1 MAGKA
6 KAPARTRTPTLR
18 GLKRQ
23 IENFQSYQKPDYNS
37 IILDLIHWKIE
48 RVAGW
53 NIWDLP
59 CDVLINFWV
68 EIQKRECKALN
79 HQNYSAAMLAAMKQT
94 KDGEVIHG
102 KQWQPFDLG
111 DDTSKPQIDIETIDL
126 LIELRD
132 RDELPLKML
141 QDLYFLKIIPP
152 G

>member
-1 MAGKA
+1 
-6 KAPARTRTPTLR
+6 L
-18 GLKRQ
+18 L
-23 IENFQSYQKPDYNS
+23 
-37 IILDLIHWKIE
+37 
-48 RVAGW
+48 
-53 NIWDLP
+53 
-59 CDVLINFWV
+59 NFWA

-79 HQNYSAAMLAAMKQT
+79 HQNHSAAMLAAMKQT
-94 KDGEVIHG
+94 KDGEIIHG